1 MGERPSF
8 ASLRRASVLVVD
20 DTPINLVTLDVIL
33 RSAGCEVV
41 KAATATEAL
50 AQLRAKVPDLILL
63 DVVLPDIEGY
73 ELCQLIHA
81 MPECRH
87 LPIIFISAR
96 TDADDKV
103 RGFEV
108 GGADYVTKPF
118 QALEVLARVE
128 HQIKIARLTRE
139 LQREKEQLL
148 AKNQE
153 LLRAQGE
160 TAAAFGALTEALPG
174 QILDNRYRL
183 DEKIG
188 SGGFGVVYRATQLGL
203 QRHVAVKI
211 FRPRSGSRDPD
222 SIRRFVQ
229 EGISA
234 CRINHPNAVLIL
246 DAGIS
251 QQGIP
256 YLVMELLRGRTLSE
270 ELRSR
275 RRLSLGQ
282 TLRILIPVLRVLIEA
297 HQVGVVHRDIKP
309 DNIFLHYSRD
319 ERIVKVLDF
328 GIAKLVGASTPQARP
343 AVLPAI
349 RIVSRAEGLIGTP
362 AYMAPERVQSLECD
376 GRADVYSVGVMMFEM
391 LTGRLP
397 WDTEDGGYMAML
409 IDHLQREP
417 KPLRSY
423 DPSIP
428 EPIEGIVMSALTK
441 DAERRPTAL
450 MFLTALERAV
460 SSDLELDA
468 ALKGTTLDDA
478 PSPVGA
484 GNTSEVP
491 PIPADAPMSTGNME
505 TMEMDETSQ
514 KMTRPGDGQ

>member
-275 RRLSLGQ
+275 RKLSLGQ

-343 AVLPAI
+343 AMPAI
-349 RIVSRAEGLIGTP
+349 RIVTRVEGLIGTP

-417 KPLRSY
+417 KPLRFY
-423 DPSIP
+423 DSTIP

-441 DAERRPTAL
+441 DAEHRPTAL

-460 SSDLELDA
+460 SADLELDA

-478 PSPVGA
+478 PSGSA
-484 GNTSEVP
+484 ANTSEVP